1 MGQFSALNPK
11 NEKRL
16 EVLKKAWSLVFVTLI
31 CGAAALQAEEV
42 SLKNG
47 DHLSGAIVSMDGK
60 KLVLKTTYAGEVSI
74 DWAEVS
80 QFSSDKQPLVV
91 TKADKQLV
99 SGTVAAEGSDVMV
112 TTAQGVQ
119 RVPRTDVSTMRSPA
133 DQAAYEKSLHPGMM
147 EGWIGGGSLGFALA
161 RGNSETTN
169 VALGFNALRKTNTD
183 AWVVNATSIYSTD
196 NKLNATTANA
206 LGGLIRYDH
215 DLNKRWFAFGAFA
228 GMYDALQD
236 LNYRILPG
244 GGIGYHAI
252 ASSTT
257 TLDLL
262 GGLGY
267 TRESYY
273 DGTINNLL
281 TATVG
286 NEFAHKFTKTTSITQ
301 NLYYLPS
308 LNNTSNYRVNFNFG
322 IATKL
327 NNWLTANAN
336 FNDQYVS
343 RPVLGNKNNNII
355 FTTGLGFAFGTK
367 GK

>member
-1 MGQFSALNPK
+1 MLRK
-11 NEKRL
+11 I
-16 EVLKKAWSLVFVTLI
+16 WSLVLLSLI
-31 CGAAALQAEEV
+31 CGSATLRAEEV

-60 KLVLKTTYAGEVSI
+60 KLVLKTTYAGDISI
-74 DWAEVS
+74 DWTEVT
-80 QFSSDKQPLVV
+80 QFSSDKQSLVV

-99 SGTVAAEGSDVMV
+99 SGTVTVEGPDLVV

-119 RVPRTDVSTMRSPA
+119 RVPRADVATMRSPA
-133 DQAAYEKSLHPGMM
+133 DQAAYEKSLHPGML
-147 EGWIGGGSLGFALA
+147 EGWTGGGSFGFALA
-161 RGNSETTN
+161 RGNSQTTN
-169 VALGFNALRKTNTD
+169 LALGFNSVRKTTTD

-196 NKLNATTANA
+196 EKLGNTTANS
-206 LGGLIRYDH
+206 LGGFVRYDH
-215 DLNKRWFAFGAFA
+215 NLNKKVFAYGVFA

-236 LNYRILPG
+236 LNYRIMPG
-244 GGIGYHAI
+244 GGLGYHAI
-252 ASSTT
+252 ATKTT

-281 TATVG
+281 TATLG
-286 NEFAHKFTKTTSITQ
+286 DEFAHKLTANTSITQ
-301 NLYYLPS
+301 SLYYLPS
-308 LNNTSNYRVNFNFG
+308 LNDTSNYRVNFNFG
-322 IATKL
+322 LATKL
-327 NNWLTANAN
+327 NGWLTANMN

-343 RPVLGNKNNNII
+343 QPVPGNKNNDVI
-355 FTTGLGFAFGTK
+355 FTTGLGFTFGGK